1 MTGAQLRKYR
11 KALGYT
17 QKQLAEALGVAP
29 NSVARW
35 ERGEMKI
42 TEPVARLVQLLSA
55 QKGQ

>member
-17 QKQLAEALGVAP
+17 QKQLAEAIGVTT

-35 ERGEMKI
+35 ERSEMKI
-42 TEPVARLVQLLSA
+42 AEPAARLIQLLSA
-55 QKGQ
+55 QKER